1 MGQEIATLNIA
12 PEEAIRRSSIFV
24 IMVEL
29 FYAFSLFASKIAILG
44 MYWRLFSK
52 SSIRLPIQILAAVS
66 LIWVI
71 IRTFMTIFHCVPPQ
85 AFWDTTVKNA
95 RCDIDN
101 SKFFFGTTLTHL
113 IIDVA
118 ILVLPAIQVKQLKLR
133 TGQKVGVVALFM
145 FGAV

>member
-1 MGQEIATLNIA
+1 
-12 PEEAIRRSSIFV
+12 
-24 IMVEL
+24 
-29 FYAFSLFASKIAILG
+29 
-44 MYWRLFSK
+44 MYWRLFST
-52 SSIRLPIQILAAVS
+52 SHIRIPIQVLAVVS

-85 AFWDTTVKNA
+85 AFWDKTIENP

-113 IIDVA
+113 LIDVA
-118 ILVLPAIQVKQLKLR
+118 ILILPAVEVRQLKLR
-133 TGQKVGVVALFM
+133 RAQKLGVICLFM